1 MSKLKKKLILWLD
14 LLSTPAEAPK
24 TLEDVGQ
31 DISPLLGS
39 DVFPKAAPKE
49 VSDNV
54 DSRQVGVVDKMIK
67 ADDMRH
73 LIQQIQI

>member
-1 MSKLKKKLILWLD
+1 M
-14 LLSTPAEAPK
+14 
-24 TLEDVGQ
+24 GQ

-39 DVFPKAAPKE
+39 DVFPKAAPKD

-54 DSRQVGVVDKMIK
+54 DSRQVGMVNKMIEV
-67 ADDMRH
+67 DDVRH